1 MASLPP
7 VQSSSL
13 SKSFQTEK
21 NNPELLLL
29 LPSALNQLF
38 EEFIRVKTKKVFCH
52 LTSCCKNRLG

>member
-7 VQSSSL
+7 VLQ
-13 SKSFQTEK
+13 SFQKFSTETEK
-21 NNPELLLL
+21 NNPELLL